1 MKKKKNVTI
10 ILLCGL
16 FLLVGTQLIYLST
29 MLNDSN
35 FYMLILFL
43 FGIPIVY
50 LFILMLIIGY
60 TLQNR
65 NITVAYAVIYSTV
78 FSVISNLLPMFF
90 FLNDANIKKLV
101 ENTNVQE
108 GVTINIGSGISFGQV
123 LSTVFLYIVIAGV
136 AGLMGNK
143 FNRKK
148 R

>member
-1 MKKKKNVTI
+1 MKKKNVTI

-90 FLNDANIKKLV
+90 LNDANIKKLV